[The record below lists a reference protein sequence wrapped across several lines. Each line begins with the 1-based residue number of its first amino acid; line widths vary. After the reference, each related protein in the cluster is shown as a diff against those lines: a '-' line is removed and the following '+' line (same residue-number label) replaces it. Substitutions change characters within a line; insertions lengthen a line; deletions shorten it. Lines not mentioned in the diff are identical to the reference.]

1 MPIISQ
7 FYGIAIYMFWREHE
21 PAHCSPL
28 NHWSKNMILH
38 VVNAKYVRDYII
50 WVRFN
55 DGIDGEVDLS
65 VELEGEVF
73 GPLKDKALFK
83 TVKVDSLLQ
92 TVVWDNGADLAPEFL
107 YDNLRISI

>member
-1 MPIISQ
+1 
-7 FYGIAIYMFWREHE
+7 
-21 PAHCSPL
+21 
-28 NHWSKNMILH
+28 MILH
-38 VVNAKYVRDYII
+38 VVDVKYVRDYVI

-65 VELEGEVF
+65 AELEGEVF
-73 GPLKDKALFK
+73 GPLKDKKLFK
-83 TVKVDSLLQ
+83 TIKVDPLLG

>member
-1 MPIISQ
+1 
-7 FYGIAIYMFWREHE
+7 
-21 PAHCSPL
+21 
-28 NHWSKNMILH
+28 MILH
-38 VVNAKYVRDYII
+38 VGDVKYARDYVI

-65 VELEGEVF
+65 AELEGEVF
-73 GPLKDKALFK
+73 GPLKDKKLFK
-83 TVKVDSLLQ
+83 TIKIDPLLG

>member
-1 MPIISQ
+1 
-7 FYGIAIYMFWREHE
+7 
-21 PAHCSPL
+21 
-28 NHWSKNMILH
+28 MILH
-38 VVNAKYVRDYII
+38 VVEVKYVRDYVI
-50 WVRFN
+50 WVKFN

-65 VELEGEVF
+65 TELEGEVF
-73 GPLKDKALFK
+73 GPLKDNALFK